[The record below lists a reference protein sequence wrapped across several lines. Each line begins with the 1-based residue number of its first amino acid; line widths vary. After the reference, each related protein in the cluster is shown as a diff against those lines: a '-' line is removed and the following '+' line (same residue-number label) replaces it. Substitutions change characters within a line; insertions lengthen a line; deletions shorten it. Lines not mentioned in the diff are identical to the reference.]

1 MKANQ
6 KLRLSLWALTAYV
19 LCACG
24 TSSAQKT
31 AGPLV
36 RIAELEIDPAQL
48 EAYKAALGEE
58 IETSIRLEPGVLAL
72 YAVSLKEH
80 PNQIRIFETYADKDA
95 YESHLKTPH
104 FTKYKTGTQRMI
116 KALKLVETDP
126 IRLGAKPNSPG

>member
-6 KLRLSLWALTAYV
+6 WSRLNIWTLAAYV

-24 TSSAQKT
+24 VSSAQET
-31 AGPLV
+31 AAPLV

-48 EAYKAALGEE
+48 EAYKAALSEE
-58 IETSIRLEPGVLAL
+58 IEASIRLEPGVLAL
-72 YAVSLKEH
+72 YAVSLRES
-80 PNQIRIFETYADKDA
+80 PTQIRIFETYANRGA

-104 FTKYKTGTQRMI
+104 FLKYKTGTQNMV

-126 IRLGAKPNSPG
+126 IRLGAKPK

>member
-1 MKANQ
+1 
-6 KLRLSLWALTAYV
+6 
-19 LCACG
+19 
-24 TSSAQKT
+24 
-31 AGPLV
+31 V

-80 PNQIRIFETYADKDA
+80 PNQVRIFETYANRDA

-104 FTKYKTGTQRMI
+104 FSKYKAGTQRMI
-116 KALKLVETDP
+116 KALKLLETDP
-126 IRLGAKPNSPG
+126 IRLGAKPI